1 MIHFNIAPIFKK
13 EFRQIS
19 RDKRALGIL
28 VFLPAFMLVMVGYA
42 LNFDVKHLAVAVAD
56 LDRSALSRE
65 LVERMTQS
73 EYLEL
78 QYRLAAAE
86 DIDPLLE
93 SGSATIGVVVPVGF
107 SDNLLAGKDAEVQV
121 LIDGS
126 NSNTGSVAQGYVS
139 LAVRDFS
146 NRLVMRWLEKRGASP
161 SVPVVLEPK
170 LWYNPELKSAKFLV
184 PGLFGLILM
193 IVTVIST
200 SLSIVREK
208 EMGTMEQL
216 KTSPLWSN
224 EIILGKTIPYLLIS
238 IVAATMIIIVGWWLF
253 DVTIKGSIPLLYLAI
268 VLFLLGGLGQGILI
282 SNVAHT
288 QQVAF
293 IMSVFSS
300 LLPSFLL
307 SGFVFPIDSMPGFL
321 QVFSNVIPAKF
332 FLVIVRSII
341 MKGVGVGPVWEQF
354 AYLAMFAFATI
365 GISAARLQREL
376 SR

>member
-1 MIHFNIAPIFKK
+1 MIHLNIAPIFKK

-42 LNFDVKHLAVAVAD
+42 LNFDVKHLAVAVVD
-56 LDRSALSRE
+56 QDRSALSRE
-65 LVERMTQS
+65 FIERFTQS

-78 QYRLAAAE
+78 RYQLATTAE
-86 DIDPLLE
+86 IDPLLE
-93 SGSATIGVVVPVGF
+93 RGDATVAVVIPTGF
-107 SDNLLAGKDAEVQV
+107 SDELLAGKEAEVQV

-146 NRLVMRWLEKRGASP
+146 NKVTMRWLEKRGASFSIP
-161 SVPVVLEPK
+161 IALEPK
-170 LWYNPELKSAKFLV
+170 LWYNPELKSAKYLV

-193 IVTVIST
+193 IVTVVST

-208 EMGTMEQL
+208 ELGTMEQL

-224 EIILGKTIPYLLIS
+224 EIILGKTIPYLFIS
-238 IVAATMIIIVGWWLF
+238 LVAATMIMTVGWVLF
-253 DVTIKGSIPLLYLAI
+253 DVTIKGSIPLLYFAI
-268 VLFLLGGLGQGILI
+268 ALFLMGGLGQGILI
-282 SNVAHT
+282 STVAHT

-293 IMSVFSS
+293 VMSVFSS

-307 SGFVFPIDSMPGFL
+307 SGFVFPIDSMPAFL
-321 QVFSNVIPAKF
+321 QVISNVIPTKF

-341 MKGVGVGPVWEQF
+341 MKGVGMGPVWEQF
-354 AYLAMFAFATI
+354 AYLGIFAVLTI
-365 GISAARLQREL
+365 AVSTIRLQREL
-376 SR
+376 NR

>member
-1 MIHFNIAPIFKK
+1 MIHANIVPIFKK
-13 EFRQIS
+13 EFRQIR

-42 LNFDVKHLAVAVAD
+42 LNFDVKHLAVAVTD

-78 QYRLAAAE
+78 HHEVEAAE

-93 SGSATIGVVVPVGF
+93 SGSATIGLVIPAGF
-107 SDNLLAGKDAEVQV
+107 SNDLLSGKEAHLQV

-126 NSNTGSVAQGYVS
+126 NSNTGSVAQGYIS

-146 NRLVMRWLEKRGASP
+146 NRVAMRWLETRGV
-161 SVPVVLEPK
+161 SVPIAILLEPK

-216 KTSPLWSN
+216 KTSPLGSN

-238 IVAATMIIIVGWWLF
+238 LVAATIIMIVGWWLF
-253 DVTIKGSIPLLYLAI
+253 DVTIKGSIPLLYLAV

-307 SGFVFPIDSMPGFL
+307 SGFVFPINSMPGFL
-321 QVFSNVIPAKF
+321 QVISNVIPAKF

-341 MKGVGVGPVWEQF
+341 MKGVGVAPIWEQF

-365 GISAARLQREL
+365 GISAVRLQREL

>member
-1 MIHFNIAPIFKK
+1 MVHLNIAPIFKK

-19 RDKRALGIL
+19 RDRRALGIL

-42 LNFDVKHLAVAVAD
+42 LNFDVKHLSVAVVD
-56 LDRSALSRE
+56 HDRSALSRE
-65 LVERMTQS
+65 LTERITQS

-78 QYRLAAAE
+78 HYRLETTAA
-86 DIDPLLE
+86 IDPLLE
-93 SGSATIGVVVPVGF
+93 SGDAALALVIPRGF
-107 SDNLLAGKDAEVQV
+107 SDDLLAGKETTVQV

-126 NSNTGSVAQGYVS
+126 NSNTGSVAQGYVAM
-139 LAVRDFS
+139 AVRDFS
-146 NRLVMRWLEKRGASP
+146 TRVLTRWFERRGMAFA
-161 SVPVVLEPK
+161 VPITLEPK
-170 LWYNPELKSAKFLV
+170 LWYNPELRSAKFLV

-193 IVTVIST
+193 IVTVVST

-208 EMGTMEQL
+208 ELGTMEQL

-238 IVAATMIIIVGWWLF
+238 IVAATIIIVFGWILF
-253 DVTIKGSIPLLYLAI
+253 DVSIKGSIPLLYVAI

-282 SNVAHT
+282 SNVANT

-293 IMSVFSS
+293 VMSVFSS

-307 SGFVFPIDSMPGFL
+307 SGFVFPIDSMPEFL
-321 QVFSNVIPAKF
+321 RVLSNVIPAKF

-354 AYLAMFAFATI
+354 VYLTIFAVATI
-365 GISAARLQREL
+365 GISTLRLQREL
-376 SR
+376 NR